1 MLLPNVRAP
10 VARRVVDYAARVV
23 RALGGGRLVA
33 VALVTLLLSMGP
45 LFNSDL
51 FGFFS
56 PAEIALNW
64 LEHLVEL
71 AVLAVVLT
79 VAYTL
84 LDEALPQPTPLRL
97 AILCAMLY
105 GLSVVLT
112 LLLFGYYA
120 HGFEH
125 LPPPLR
131 LLADSLRFGMPAV
144 FLALVANVHRRALL
158 ADSAAQAAENSR
170 AHLAL
175 DESEQQLALLQAQI
189 EPHFLFN
196 VLGNVRRLYHT
207 RPQAGSEAIASL
219 MRYLRAALPQLR
231 SQSGCLGDEFELAR
245 AYLDLC
251 KVRMGARLSVSLEAD
266 PALLAAE
273 FPPMLLITL
282 VENAIKHGVEPAAR
296 GHVSVS
302 ARRRRRMLEVSVLD
316 DGAGFGAAGSDGTG
330 VGLANVQRQLAA
342 RYRGKAQLILEAR
355 EPRGAIA
362 TICIPL
368 QTTTAFSP
376 DRREAIAA

>member
-105 GLSVVLT
+105 GLSVVLR
-112 LLLFGYYA
+112 A
-120 HGFEH
+120 AAV
-125 LPPPLR
+125 R
-131 LLADSLRFGMPAV
+131 LLRARF
-144 FLALVANVHRRALL
+144 RT
-158 ADSAAQAAENSR
+158 SAAATA
-170 AHLAL
+170 LACRFT
-175 DESEQQLALLQAQI
+175 ALW
-189 EPHFLFN
+189 H
-196 VLGNVRRLYHT
+196 
-207 RPQAGSEAIASL
+207 AG
-219 MRYLRAALPQLR
+219 RLPQR
-231 SQSGCLGDEFELAR
+231 CF
-245 AYLDLC
+245 
-251 KVRMGARLSVSLEAD
+251 
-266 PALLAAE
+266 
-273 FPPMLLITL
+273 
-282 VENAIKHGVEPAAR
+282 
-296 GHVSVS
+296 
-302 ARRRRRMLEVSVLD
+302 
-316 DGAGFGAAGSDGTG
+316 
-330 VGLANVQRQLAA
+330 
-342 RYRGKAQLILEAR
+342 
-355 EPRGAIA
+355 
-362 TICIPL
+362 
-368 QTTTAFSP
+368 
-376 DRREAIAA
+376 